1 MSGPSPPPP
10 SSRRQLLDELRT
22 KIRAPIEKRA
32 DEILDS
38 FEDDNEGLAAFQLAR
53 ADLDRLIT
61 KLEHEELADLAR
73 QLDAHGAELK
83 AGITEMG
90 QALAHAKSYA
100 HAAEVFAAV
109 VGIVA
114 RIVALA

>member
-1 MSGPSPPPP
+1 MTTATPPSPAG
-10 SSRRQLLDELRT
+10 RQLLDELRT
-22 KIRAPIEKRA
+22 KVRAPIEKRV

-53 ADLDRLIT
+53 ADLDHLIS
-61 KLEHEELADLAR
+61 KLEHEELVELAR
-73 QLDAHGAELK
+73 QLDAHGAELR

-90 QALAHAKSYA
+90 QALAHAKSFA
-100 HAAEVFAAV
+100 HAAEVFATV